1 MAKKNDERNI
11 GEIFIKEYN
20 TLNSCQFKIDDH
32 YLSSRDES
40 DFPDLKF
47 CNGKELSA
55 EVVRAI
61 SSKIEKEKNNDA
73 DIDLIEVDPHKEI
86 FIAIEKKESK
96 HYSNAE
102 NIILLIHLS
111 FYTEDIDVN
120 SIVSTIRSKG
130 YKFREVWAVWCDE
143 TKTPIKLV

>member
-1 MAKKNDERNI
+1 MTKKSDERNI

-20 TLNSCQFKIDDH
+20 SINSCQFKIDDH
-32 YLSSRDES
+32 YLSRRDES

-61 SSKIEKEKNNDA
+61 SPRIEKEKNNNA

-102 NIILLIHLS
+102 NMILLIHLP
-111 FYTEDIDVN
+111 FYTEDIDVK
-120 SIVSTIRSKG
+120 SIISTIGSKG

-143 TKTPIKLV
+143 TKIPIKLA